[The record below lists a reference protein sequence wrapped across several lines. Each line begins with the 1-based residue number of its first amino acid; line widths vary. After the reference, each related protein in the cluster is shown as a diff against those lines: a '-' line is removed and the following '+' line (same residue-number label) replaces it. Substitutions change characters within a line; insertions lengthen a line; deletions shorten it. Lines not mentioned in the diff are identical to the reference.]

1 MIRNIKKNIIFIL
14 NLLII
19 CLFANIVIRIMGLEE
34 GNKVSLSYFID
45 NILKSIYF
53 ISDNGEKTMNFVR
66 ILTIISMYLVVE
78 INIINY
84 SCYLSEGMKEIVRYH
99 SKSKFDYLVKVLK
112 ISQKYVLKNIIYWM
126 ILISFIVFI
135 LNKFQIANFN
145 DIVILV
151 WFLVI
156 NYVFTSFIILVSNIP
171 LTTIILFVSKLFI
184 YNIFLG
190 KEYYLL
196 IIIALILLVYLNITR
211 KIGEK
216 LWKLGWRK

>member
-1 MIRNIKKNIIFIL
+1 MTRNIKKNIIFIL

-19 CLFANIVIRIMGLEE
+19 CLFANIVIRTMGLEE

-99 SKSKFDYLVKVLK
+99 SKSKFDYLVKLLK
-112 ISQKYVLKNIIYWM
+112 VSQKYILQSICYWIVMLLFAIFII
-126 ILISFIVFI
+126 
-135 LNKFQIANFN
+135 NKVEVVSIN
-145 DIVILV
+145 DIIILV
-151 WFLVI
+151 WFLFI

-196 IIIALILLVYLNITR
+196 IIILLILIIYLNITR

-216 LWKLGWRK
+216 LWKLG

>member
-1 MIRNIKKNIIFIL
+1 MSRNIKKNIILIL

-19 CLFANIVIRIMGLEE
+19 CLFADIVIRIMGLEE

-53 ISDNGEKTMNFVR
+53 ISDDGEKAMNFVR
-66 ILTIISMYLVVE
+66 ILTIISMYLVIE

-112 ISQKYVLKNIIYWM
+112 ISQKYVLKNIIYWI

-135 LNKFQIANFN
+135 LNKVQIVNFN
-145 DIVILV
+145 DIVIFV

-156 NYVFTSFIILVSNIP
+156 NYIFTSFIILVSNIP

-196 IIIALILLVYLNITR
+196 ILILLILIIYLNITR

-216 LWKLGWRK
+216 LWKLG

>member
-1 MIRNIKKNIIFIL
+1 MSRNIKKNIILIL

-19 CLFANIVIRIMGLEE
+19 CLFANIVIRTMGLEE

-53 ISDNGEKTMNFVR
+53 ISDDGEKAMNFVR

-112 ISQKYVLKNIIYWM
+112 ISQKYVLKNIIYWI

-135 LNKFQIANFN
+135 LNKVQIVNFN
-145 DIVILV
+145 DIVIFV

-156 NYVFTSFIILVSNIP
+156 NYVFTSFIILISNIP

-196 IIIALILLVYLNITR
+196 IIMGLILIIYLNITR

-216 LWKLGWRK
+216 LWKLG

>member
-1 MIRNIKKNIIFIL
+1 MTRNIKKNIIFIL

-19 CLFANIVIRIMGLEE
+19 CFFANIVIRIMGLEE

-53 ISDNGEKTMNFVR
+53 ISDDGEKTMNFVR

-112 ISQKYVLKNIIYWM
+112 ISQKYILQSICCWIVMLLFVIFII
-126 ILISFIVFI
+126 
-135 LNKFQIANFN
+135 NKVEVVSIN
-145 DIVILV
+145 DIIMLV

-196 IIIALILLVYLNITR
+196 ILILLILIIYLNITR

-216 LWKLGWRK
+216 LWKLV

>member
-1 MIRNIKKNIIFIL
+1 MTRNIKKNIIFIL

-19 CLFANIVIRIMGLEE
+19 CFFANIVIRIMGLEE

-53 ISDNGEKTMNFVR
+53 ISDDGEKAMNFVR

-112 ISQKYVLKNIIYWM
+112 ISQKYILQNIIYWM

-135 LNKFQIANFN
+135 LNKVQIANFN

-196 IIIALILLVYLNITR
+196 MIMGLILLIYLNINR
-211 KIGEK
+211 EIGEK
-216 LWKLGWRK
+216 LWRLE

>member
-1 MIRNIKKNIIFIL
+1 MTRNIKKNIILIL

-19 CLFANIVIRIMGLEE
+19 CLFANIVIRTIGLEE

-53 ISDNGEKTMNFVR
+53 ISDDGEKAMNFVR

-112 ISQKYVLKNIIYWM
+112 ISQKYVLKNIIYWI

-135 LNKFQIANFN
+135 LNKVQIANFN

-151 WFLVI
+151 WFLLI
-156 NYVFTSFIILVSNIP
+156 NYIFTSFIILVSNIP

-196 IIIALILLVYLNITR
+196 IIIALILIIYLNITR

-216 LWKLGWRK
+216 LWELG

>member
-1 MIRNIKKNIIFIL
+1 MTRNIKKNIILIL

-19 CLFANIVIRIMGLEE
+19 CLFANIVIRTIGLEE

-53 ISDNGEKTMNFVR
+53 ISDDGEKAMNFVR
-66 ILTIISMYLVVE
+66 ILTIISMYLVIE

-112 ISQKYVLKNIIYWM
+112 ISQKYILQNIIYWM

-135 LNKFQIANFN
+135 LNKVQIVNFN
-145 DIVILV
+145 DIVIFV

-156 NYVFTSFIILVSNIP
+156 NYIFTSFIILVSNIP

-196 IIIALILLVYLNITR
+196 MIMGLILLIYLNITR

-216 LWKLGWRK
+216 LWRLE

>member
-1 MIRNIKKNIIFIL
+1 MTRNIKKNIIFIL

-19 CLFANIVIRIMGLEE
+19 CLFANIVIRTMGLEE

-99 SKSKFDYLVKVLK
+99 SKSKFDYLVKLLK
-112 ISQKYVLKNIIYWM
+112 VSQKYILQSICCWIVMLLFAIFII
-126 ILISFIVFI
+126 
-135 LNKFQIANFN
+135 NKVEVVSIN
-145 DIVILV
+145 DIIMLV
-151 WFLVI
+151 WFLFI

-216 LWKLGWRK
+216 LWKLG

>member
-1 MIRNIKKNIIFIL
+1 MTRNIKKNIIFIL

-34 GNKVSLSYFID
+34 GNKVSISYFID

-53 ISDNGEKTMNFVR
+53 ISDDGEKAMNFVR
-66 ILTIISMYLVVE
+66 ILTIISMYLVIE

-84 SCYLSEGMKEIVRYH
+84 SCYLSEGMKEIVKYH

-112 ISQKYVLKNIIYWM
+112 ISQKYILQSICCWIVMLLFAIFII
-126 ILISFIVFI
+126 
-135 LNKFQIANFN
+135 NKVEVVSIN
-145 DIVILV
+145 DIIILV
-151 WFLVI
+151 WFLFI
-156 NYVFTSFIILVSNIP
+156 NYVFTSFIILASNIP

-196 IIIALILLVYLNITR
+196 IIIGLILMMYLNINR

-216 LWKLGWRK
+216 LWKLG

>member
-1 MIRNIKKNIIFIL
+1 MTRNIKKNIIFIL

-19 CLFANIVIRIMGLEE
+19 CLFANIVIRTMGLEE

-99 SKSKFDYLVKVLK
+99 SKSKFDYLVKILK

-135 LNKFQIANFN
+135 LNKVQIANFN
-145 DIVILV
+145 DIFIFV
-151 WFLVI
+151 WFLLI

-171 LTTIILFVSKLFI
+171 LTTIILFISKLFI

-196 IIIALILLVYLNITR
+196 IIIGLILIIYLNITR

-216 LWKLGWRK
+216 LWKLG

>member
-1 MIRNIKKNIIFIL
+1 MTRNIKKNIIFIL

-135 LNKFQIANFN
+135 LNKVQIANFN

-151 WFLVI
+151 WFLFI

-171 LTTIILFVSKLFI
+171 LTIIILFVSKLFI

-196 IIIALILLVYLNITR
+196 IIIVLILLVYLNITR

-216 LWKLGWRK
+216 LWKLG

>member
-1 MIRNIKKNIIFIL
+1 MARNIKKNIILIL

-34 GNKVSLSYFID
+34 GNKVSISYFID

-84 SCYLSEGMKEIVRYH
+84 TCYLSEGMKEIVKYH

-135 LNKFQIANFN
+135 LNKVQIANFN

-151 WFLVI
+151 WFLLI
-156 NYVFTSFIILVSNIP
+156 NYIFTSFIILVSTIP

-196 IIIALILLVYLNITR
+196 ILILLILIIYLNITR

-216 LWKLGWRK
+216 LWKLG

>member
-112 ISQKYVLKNIIYWM
+112 ISQKYILQSVCCWIVMLLFAIFII
-126 ILISFIVFI
+126 
-135 LNKFQIANFN
+135 NKVEVVSIN
-145 DIVILV
+145 DIIMLV

-216 LWKLGWRK
+216 LWKLG

>member
-1 MIRNIKKNIIFIL
+1 MKKQIIKIFL
-14 NLLII
+14 I
-19 CLFANIVIRIMGLEE
+19 CLHIYLIYFITNIVIYTFGIEKE
-34 GNKVSLSYFID
+34 NKINVSYFI
-45 NILKSIYF
+45 NNVKTLFMILE
-53 ISDNGEKTMNFVR
+53 NGETEINLIK
-66 ILTIISMYLVVE
+66 IIAVVSMYLVVE

-84 SCYLSEGMKEIVRYH
+84 TCYLSEGMKEIVRYH
-99 SKSKFDYLVKVLK
+99 SKSKFDYLVKLLK
-112 ISQKYVLKNIIYWM
+112 VSQKYILQSICYWIVMLLFAIFII
-126 ILISFIVFI
+126 
-135 LNKFQIANFN
+135 NKVEVVSIN
-145 DIVILV
+145 DIIMIV
-151 WFLVI
+151 WFLFI

-216 LWKLGWRK
+216 LWKLG

>member
-1 MIRNIKKNIIFIL
+1 MTRNIKKNIIFIL

-34 GNKVSLSYFID
+34 GNKVSISYFID

-53 ISDNGEKTMNFVR
+53 ISDDGEKAMNFVR
-66 ILTIISMYLVVE
+66 ILTIISMYLVIE

-84 SCYLSEGMKEIVRYH
+84 SCYLSEGMKEIVKYH

-112 ISQKYVLKNIIYWM
+112 ISQKYILQSICCWIVMLLFAIFII
-126 ILISFIVFI
+126 
-135 LNKFQIANFN
+135 NKVEVVSIN
-145 DIVILV
+145 DIIMLV
-151 WFLVI
+151 WFLFI

-216 LWKLGWRK
+216 LWKLG

>member
-1 MIRNIKKNIIFIL
+1 MKKQIIKIFL
-14 NLLII
+14 I
-19 CLFANIVIRIMGLEE
+19 CLNIYLIYFITNIVIYTFGIEKE
-34 GNKVSLSYFID
+34 NKVNVSYFI
-45 NILKSIYF
+45 NNVKTLFMILE
-53 ISDNGEKTMNFVR
+53 NGETEINLIK
-66 ILTIISMYLVVE
+66 IIGVVSMYLVVE

-99 SKSKFDYLVKVLK
+99 SKSKFDYLVKLLK
-112 ISQKYVLKNIIYWM
+112 VSQKYILQSICYWIVMLLFAIFIINRVE
-126 ILISFIVFI
+126 IVSI
-135 LNKFQIANFN
+135 N
-145 DIVILV
+145 DIIIFL

-171 LTTIILFVSKLFI
+171 LTTIIVFISKLFI

-196 IIIALILLVYLNITR
+196 IIIVLILLVYLNITR

-216 LWKLGWRK
+216 LWKLG

>member
-1 MIRNIKKNIIFIL
+1 MSRNIKKNIILIL

-19 CLFANIVIRIMGLEE
+19 CLFANIVIRTMGLEE

-53 ISDNGEKTMNFVR
+53 ISEDGEKAMNFVR

-112 ISQKYVLKNIIYWM
+112 ISQKYLLKNIIYWM

-135 LNKFQIANFN
+135 LNKVQIVNFN

-196 IIIALILLVYLNITR
+196 IIIALILIIYLNITR

-216 LWKLGWRK
+216 LWKLG

>member
-1 MIRNIKKNIIFIL
+1 MTRNIKKNIIFIL

-19 CLFANIVIRIMGLEE
+19 CFFANIVIRIMGLEE

-112 ISQKYVLKNIIYWM
+112 ISQKYILQSICCWIVMLLFAIFII
-126 ILISFIVFI
+126 
-135 LNKFQIANFN
+135 NKVEVVSIN
-145 DIVILV
+145 DIIMLV

-184 YNIFLG
+184 YNIFLE

-196 IIIALILLVYLNITR
+196 MIMGLILLIYLNINR

-216 LWKLGWRK
+216 LWRLE

>member
-1 MIRNIKKNIIFIL
+1 MKKQIIKIFL
-14 NLLII
+14 I
-19 CLFANIVIRIMGLEE
+19 CLHIYLIYFITNIVIYTFGIEKE
-34 GNKVSLSYFID
+34 SKVNVSYFI
-45 NILKSIYF
+45 NNVKTLFMILE
-53 ISDNGEKTMNFVR
+53 NGETEINLIK
-66 ILTIISMYLVVE
+66 IIGVVSMYLVVE

-84 SCYLSEGMKEIVRYH
+84 TCYLSEGMKEIVKYH
-99 SKSKFDYLVKVLK
+99 SKSKFDYLVKLLK
-112 ISQKYVLKNIIYWM
+112 VSQKYILQSICCWVVMLLFAIFII
-126 ILISFIVFI
+126 
-135 LNKFQIANFN
+135 NKVEVVSIN
-145 DIVILV
+145 DIIMLV

-196 IIIALILLVYLNITR
+196 IIIGLILIMYLNINR

-216 LWKLGWRK
+216 LWKLG

>member
-1 MIRNIKKNIIFIL
+1 MTRNIKKNIILIL

-19 CLFANIVIRIMGLEE
+19 CLFANIVIRTIGLEE

-53 ISDNGEKTMNFVR
+53 ISDDGEKAMNFVR
-66 ILTIISMYLVVE
+66 ILTIISMYLVIE

-99 SKSKFDYLVKVLK
+99 SKSKFDYLVKILK
-112 ISQKYVLKNIIYWM
+112 ISQKYLLKNIIYWM
-126 ILISFIVFI
+126 ISILFIVFI
-135 LNKFQIANFN
+135 LNKVQIANFN

-151 WFLVI
+151 WFLLI

-216 LWKLGWRK
+216 LWKLG

>member
-1 MIRNIKKNIIFIL
+1 MTRNIKKNIIFIS

-34 GNKVSLSYFID
+34 GNKVSISYFID

-135 LNKFQIANFN
+135 LNKVQIANFN

-196 IIIALILLVYLNITR
+196 IIIALILLVYLNITI

-216 LWKLGWRK
+216 LWKLG

>member
-1 MIRNIKKNIIFIL
+1 MTRNIKKNIILIL

-19 CLFANIVIRIMGLEE
+19 CLFANIVIRTIGLEE

-53 ISDNGEKTMNFVR
+53 ISDDGEKAMNFVR
-66 ILTIISMYLVVE
+66 ILTIISMYLVIE

-112 ISQKYVLKNIIYWM
+112 ISQKYILKNIIYWI

-135 LNKFQIANFN
+135 LNKVQIANFN

-196 IIIALILLVYLNITR
+196 ILILLILIIYLNITR

-216 LWKLGWRK
+216 LWKLG

>member
-1 MIRNIKKNIIFIL
+1 MTRNIKKNIIFIL

-19 CLFANIVIRIMGLEE
+19 CLFANIVIRTIGLEE

-53 ISDNGEKTMNFVR
+53 ISENGEKSMNFVR

-112 ISQKYVLKNIIYWM
+112 ISQKYVLKNIIYWI
-126 ILISFIVFI
+126 ILISFIVFV
-135 LNKFQIANFN
+135 LNKVQIANFN

-196 IIIALILLVYLNITR
+196 ILILLILIIYLNITR

-216 LWKLGWRK
+216 LWKLV

>member
-1 MIRNIKKNIIFIL
+1 MTRNIKKNIIFIL

-34 GNKVSLSYFID
+34 GNKVSISYFID

-53 ISDNGEKTMNFVR
+53 ISDDGEKAMNFVR
-66 ILTIISMYLVVE
+66 ILTIISMYLVIE

-84 SCYLSEGMKEIVRYH
+84 SCYLSEGMKEIVKYH

-112 ISQKYVLKNIIYWM
+112 ISQKYVLQSICCWIVMLLFAIFII
-126 ILISFIVFI
+126 
-135 LNKFQIANFN
+135 NKVEVVSIN
-145 DIVILV
+145 DIIMLV

-196 IIIALILLVYLNITR
+196 ILILLILIIYLNITR

-216 LWKLGWRK
+216 LWKLV

>member
-1 MIRNIKKNIIFIL
+1 MTRNIKKNIIFIL

-19 CLFANIVIRIMGLEE
+19 CFFANIVIRIMGLEE

-84 SCYLSEGMKEIVRYH
+84 TCYLSEGMKEIVRYH

-112 ISQKYVLKNIIYWM
+112 VSQKYILQSICCWIVMLLFAIFII
-126 ILISFIVFI
+126 
-135 LNKFQIANFN
+135 NKVEVVSIN
-145 DIVILV
+145 DIIMIV
-151 WFLVI
+151 WFLLI
-156 NYVFTSFIILVSNIP
+156 NYIFTSFIILVSNIP

-196 IIIALILLVYLNITR
+196 ILILLVLIIYLNITR

-216 LWKLGWRK
+216 LWKLV

>member
-1 MIRNIKKNIIFIL
+1 MTRNIKKNIILIL
-14 NLLII
+14 NLLLI
-19 CLFANIVIRIMGLEE
+19 CLFANIVIRTIGLEE

-53 ISDNGEKTMNFVR
+53 ISDDGEKAMNFVR
-66 ILTIISMYLVVE
+66 ILTIISMYLVIE

-112 ISQKYVLKNIIYWM
+112 ISQKYVLKNIIYWI
-126 ILISFIVFI
+126 ILISFIVFV
-135 LNKFQIANFN
+135 LNKVQIANFN

-196 IIIALILLVYLNITR
+196 ILILLILIIYLNITR

-216 LWKLGWRK
+216 LWKLV

>member
-1 MIRNIKKNIIFIL
+1 MTRNIKKNIIFIL

-53 ISDNGEKTMNFVR
+53 ISDDGERAMNFVR
-66 ILTIISMYLVVE
+66 ILTIISMYLVIE

-99 SKSKFDYLVKVLK
+99 SKSKFDYLVKLLK
-112 ISQKYVLKNIIYWM
+112 VSQKYILQSICYWIVMLLFAIFIINRVE
-126 ILISFIVFI
+126 IVSI
-135 LNKFQIANFN
+135 N
-145 DIVILV
+145 DIIIFL

-196 IIIALILLVYLNITR
+196 IIIVLILLVYLNITR

-216 LWKLGWRK
+216 LWKLG

>member
-1 MIRNIKKNIIFIL
+1 MTRNIKKNIIFIL

-53 ISDNGEKTMNFVR
+53 ISDDGEKAMNFVR
-66 ILTIISMYLVVE
+66 ILTIISMYLVIE

-112 ISQKYVLKNIIYWM
+112 ISQKYILQNIIYWM

-135 LNKFQIANFN
+135 LNKVQIENFN
-145 DIVILV
+145 DITMIV

-156 NYVFTSFIILVSNIP
+156 NYIFTSFIILVSNIP

-196 IIIALILLVYLNITR
+196 MIMGLILLIYLNINR
-211 KIGEK
+211 EIGEK
-216 LWKLGWRK
+216 LWRLE

>member
-1 MIRNIKKNIIFIL
+1 
-14 NLLII
+14 
-19 CLFANIVIRIMGLEE
+19 MGLEE

-99 SKSKFDYLVKVLK
+99 SKSKFDYLVKLLK
-112 ISQKYVLKNIIYWM
+112 VSQKYILQSICYWIVMLLFAIFII
-126 ILISFIVFI
+126 
-135 LNKFQIANFN
+135 NKVEVVSIN
-145 DIVILV
+145 DIIILV
-151 WFLVI
+151 WFLFI

-196 IIIALILLVYLNITR
+196 ILILLILIIYLNITR

-216 LWKLGWRK
+216 LWKLG

>member
-1 MIRNIKKNIIFIL
+1 MTRNIKKNIIFIL

-34 GNKVSLSYFID
+34 GNKVSISYFID

-53 ISDNGEKTMNFVR
+53 ISDDGEKAMNFVR
-66 ILTIISMYLVVE
+66 ILTIISMYLVIE

-84 SCYLSEGMKEIVRYH
+84 SCYLSEGMKEIVKYH

-112 ISQKYVLKNIIYWM
+112 ISQKYVLQSICCWIVMLLFAIFII
-126 ILISFIVFI
+126 
-135 LNKFQIANFN
+135 NKVEVVSIN
-145 DIVILV
+145 DIIMLV

-196 IIIALILLVYLNITR
+196 IIMGLILIIYLNITR

-216 LWKLGWRK
+216 LWKLG